1 MVRSSP
7 NPRIRRILAL
17 GRDVSQ
23 LSSGANLL
31 TQAGYTTDL
40 VVKVDQAVRRV
51 GVGRYHLAIIS
62 TTFEYDEQVAIRAR
76 LKQVKPSLPV
86 LLLKPEHDSPET
98 FLESVAACLGKA
110 KSTDIP
116 AHLSERTPEE
126 LAES

>member
-31 TQAGYTTDL
+31 TQAGYTADL

-62 TTFEYDEQVAIRAR
+62 TTFAYDEQIAIRAR

-86 LLLKPEHDSPET
+86 LLLGREHDSPET
-98 FLESVAACLGKA
+98 FLESVANCLGRA
-110 KSTDIP
+110 KSPDV
-116 AHLSERTPEE
+116 AVHLSEPTPEE
-126 LAES
+126 RAES